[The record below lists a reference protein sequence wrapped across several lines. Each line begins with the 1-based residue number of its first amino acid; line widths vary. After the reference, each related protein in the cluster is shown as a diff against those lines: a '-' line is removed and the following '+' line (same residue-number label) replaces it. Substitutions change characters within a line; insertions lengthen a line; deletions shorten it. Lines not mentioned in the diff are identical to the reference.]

1 MKAAGSPWF
10 SNFVRDRFKK
20 NNNFQSKG
28 VPIFTSKKK
37 KQVLKENQKTILHM
51 VVLESTIPNFR
62 TKTPAVFFFR
72 NPEIPREK
80 KNRKIGPH
88 RGRKEI
94 VCGYKEKKNHTPLVL

>member
-1 MKAAGSPWF
+1 MKAAGSPRF
-10 SNFVRDRFKK
+10 SDFVRERSKK

-62 TKTPAVFFFR
+62 TKTPAVFFSFR
-72 NPEIPREK
+72 NPEIEREK
-80 KNRKIGPH
+80 KKP
-88 RGRKEI
+88 
-94 VCGYKEKKNHTPLVL
+94 